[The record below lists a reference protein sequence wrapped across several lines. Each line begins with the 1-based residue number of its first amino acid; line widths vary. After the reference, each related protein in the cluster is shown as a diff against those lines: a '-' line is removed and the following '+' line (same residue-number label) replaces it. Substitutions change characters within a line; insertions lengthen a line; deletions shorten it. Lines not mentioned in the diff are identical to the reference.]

1 MDSQPLAPAQMQD
14 DAAVRERVRTLIR
27 ELDLSGEA
35 LDRLFIA
42 ANLTADS
49 QQTLAYR
56 MWLHGQP
63 PSPMI
68 EPRRLLALLERRRV
82 RRARGTE
89 L

>member
-1 MDSQPLAPAQMQD
+1 MDSGPLVPAQTQD
-14 DAAVRERVRTLIR
+14 DVTVRERVRTLIQ
-27 ELDLSGEA
+27 ELGLSGEA
-35 LDRLFIA
+35 LDLLFIA
-42 ANLTADS
+42 ANATADS
-49 QQTLAYR
+49 QQTQAYR